1 MACDTVTCGGGDTAL
16 ERTFPLCA
24 QPERTKI
31 EAKTG
36 LRRVDGLVYDKGQ
49 SPTITGREHFDR
61 APNSEKFV
69 VAEAIG

>member
-1 MACDTVTCGGGDTAL
+1 MYGGNAAL
-16 ERTFPLCA
+16 ECTFPLRA
-24 QPERTKI
+24 QPERSKI
-31 EAKTG
+31 DVETG
-36 LRRVDGLVYDKGQ
+36 LRRVDALVYDKGQ